1 MSLTGQ
7 ILIVDDENHIRFFLK
22 EILTRDGHEV
32 VDVDSGEA
40 ALKAIAEHN
49 FDLAL
54 IDLNLGGMN
63 GMEVLS
69 KLRQMSP
76 DTIPIVLTAYASLET
91 SVDALRQ
98 GAHDYLFKPC
108 KTVELRDSVRRGLFK
123 REKELQQRQL
133 LGQLQ
138 SLANAL
144 KDIHDAPADSAI
156 VEKIGDSLPSMSQP
170 SEEEEGRFL
179 QREGLMVDFLRHV
192 ITLNNHL
199 LELSPTEFN
208 LLAYLISEAPRV
220 VPPQELV
227 REVQGYE
234 SEQWEASE
242 TVRQHVHR
250 IRQKIK
256 EATGGP
262 DVIRTVRGIGYTLEG

>member
-138 SLANAL
+138 SLASAL